1 MEQGSGKLAAFYRQ
15 QQQQQHHQSSD
26 QLPAELIGERL
37 NMSLDLER
45 QQQQLVNEPSK
56 QTAEQ
61 WRQAGGSQ
69 AAALAMAAATMMRQK
84 HHLQSQQALTYAKP
98 ELAFVDQV
106 PVGNGPNIW
115 SAAPNSAAFA
125 RHHQPSHQINQSAG
139 VSFEWLSALLAAQ
152 QQQQQH
158 QQHNHLKGSYESD
171 CLVTS
176 EEAPFDADQDAP
188 AADKVYG
195 NPLNLSLSQAEVPE
209 QPGDLFSSSKSTRRS
224 RVQTNFLHQ
233 NSAVGANDCVEGG
246 RRGKKRQQEQVVGSR
261 RADRAPAKRTASS
274 VNSSREED
282 EADDDGEDSVD
293 VEEMQIGRATR
304 QAMQRSRRQQLGPSD
319 CFPSAPDIHGH
330 EELVAEVSN
339 VAAYTTSAD
348 PHQTS
353 DSSQDGS
360 NDEQVNPSLGPES
373 LTCVVCGDVS
383 SGKHYGILACNGCS
397 GFFKRSVRRKLIYR
411 CQAGTGCCIIDK
423 KHRNQCQSC
432 RLKKCIRMGM
442 NKDAVQN
449 ERQPRNTATIRPEML
464 IHDHAT
470 AGKLI
475 RDGVA
480 ATVTAVLGD
489 TYSSQIDENGEL
501 RLDRANGLLATC
513 RHHRNGGSIEDEC
526 DESESRLY
534 KRVRYGDSMGN
545 TDDQLR
551 MAMTASSMSGDFAD
565 RIQAEAD
572 VMVTMQSCGSNL
584 NKRQLDCKQ
593 AHLEDELNSLSELH
607 FKLSLF
613 NQSSCELSRMYNGRM
628 IKQMLEADKR
638 HESIWIAN
646 EERSAEELVNKW
658 ALDIPL
664 LAFIPNQ
671 EDREQLLRE
680 STSRLSQLARIQ
692 FDCERKHGL
701 KEESSNDH
709 HLEHLVRLTKRFER
723 LDWLCLKLLTLFRN
737 PSSTGQR
744 LAPSTISCLRDL
756 RQKLIYSLLVDG
768 CRDRYDEPDVRQP
781 NGDEQMSMI
790 EEFGGRDPQ
799 DSARREEP
807 LSGREPPVKREQ
819 TLHSNNW
826 KPLTR

>member
-15 QQQQQHHQSSD
+15 QQQQHHHHSAD

-37 NMSLDLER
+37 NLSLDPER

-56 QTAEQ
+56 QVAEQ
-61 WRQAGGSQ
+61 WRHASGSQ

-84 HHLQSQQALTYAKP
+84 HHLQSQQAMTYAKP

-106 PVGNGPNIW
+106 PVANGPNIW
-115 SAAPNSAAFA
+115 SAAA
-125 RHHQPSHQINQSAG
+125 RHHQPNHQINQSAG
-139 VSFEWLSALLAAQ
+139 MSFEWLSALLAAQ

-158 QQHNHLKGSYESD
+158 QQHNHLKGPYEPG
-171 CLVTS
+171 CLAPT
-176 EEAPFDADQDAP
+176 EEAPFDADQEVP

-195 NPLNLSLSQAEVPE
+195 DPLNLSLSQADMPE
-209 QPGDLFSSSKSTRRS
+209 QPCDPFSDTKSSRRS
-224 RVQTNFLHQ
+224 RLQTNFVHQ
-233 NSAVGANDCVEGG
+233 SSAMTANNGVEGSK
-246 RRGKKRQQEQVVGSR
+246 RSKKKQQEQVAGSR
-261 RADRAPAKRTASS
+261 RADRAPVKRAASS
-274 VNSSREED
+274 MNSSREEEEED
-282 EADDDGEDSVD
+282 DDDDGEENVD
-293 VEEMQIGRATR
+293 VGEMQIGRATR
-304 QAMQRSRRQQLGPSD
+304 QAMQRSRRQQLGSSD
-319 CFPSAPDIHGH
+319 CYPLAPEH
-330 EELVAEVSN
+330 EEHSAELAN
-339 VAAYTTSAD
+339 IAGYTTGAD
-348 PHQTS
+348 THQTS
-353 DSSQDGS
+353 DSSPDGS
-360 NDEQVNPSLGPES
+360 NANDDQVNPSLGPES

-489 TYSSQIDENGEL
+489 AYSNQVDENGEL

-513 RHHRNGGSIEDEC
+513 RHHRNGGPIEDEC

-545 TDDQLR
+545 ADDQLR
-551 MAMTASSMSGDFAD
+551 MSMTATSMSGDFAD
-565 RIQAEAD
+565 RAQAEAE
-572 VMVTMQSCGSNL
+572 MMAMMQSCGSSL
-584 NKRQLDCKQ
+584 NKRQSDCKQ
-593 AHLEDELNSLSELH
+593 VHLEDELNSLSELH

-613 NQSSCELSRMYNGRM
+613 NRGSSEPSGMCNGRM

-638 HESIWIAN
+638 HESIWEAN
-646 EERSAEELVNKW
+646 EERSAEELVTKW
-658 ALDIPL
+658 ALDMPL
-664 LAFIPNQ
+664 LALIPNQ
-671 EDREQLLRE
+671 DDREHLLRR

-692 FDCERKHGL
+692 FNGEGKQ
-701 KEESSNDH
+701 ESSNDH
-709 HLEHLVRLTKRFER
+709 HLEHLIRLTRRFER
-723 LDWLCLKLLTLFRN
+723 LDWLFLKLLTLFCS
-737 PSSTGQR
+737 PASPGCR
-744 LAPSTISCLRDL
+744 LASSTISCLRDL
-756 RQKLIYSLLVDG
+756 RQKLMYSLLVEG
-768 CRDRYDEPDVRQP
+768 GRDRYDCHESDVRLP
-781 NGDEQMSMI
+781 DGDEQMSMI
-790 EEFGGRDPQ
+790 EEFGGRGRDSQ

-807 LSGREPPVKREQ
+807 LSGREPATSVKREQ
-819 TLHSNNW
+819 TLYGNSW